1 MFQNRISRYF
11 EAESLPT
18 WDSESEQ
25 SPSTRSQLAG
35 MVLVPA
41 MAAGAS
47 WQGELYRMAYEQA
60 VIDLEPPRHFDR
72 YFSAWN

>member
-11 EAESLPT
+11 EA
-18 WDSESEQ
+18 DSSPIWARAHEQ
-25 SPSTRSQLAG
+25 SPSTYSQAAG

-41 MAAGAS
+41 TAVNVS
-47 WQGELYRMAYEQA
+47 WQSELYRLAYEQA

-72 YFSAWN
+72 YFSVWN